1 MTKIIFTNQRLQWLI
16 NEIKTTI
23 TRHSVSNVLYLLR
36 LGARWRHCLLE
47 DGAGGWRWP
56 GNEAQWRCWWLTKF
70 WSNRRHSCVRS
81 WQGWSQEL
89 SCITQLVIYT
99 VNVVS
104 ETVSLLPSPW
114 LCLFNISSLAVEV
127 RCQLRKSTLFT
138 RSFVVPCQPA
148 NPLLTQSWR
157 TTNERCIIYTKIKE
171 SKIFILNLFSAVA
184 INRLLGV

>member
-1 MTKIIFTNQRLQWLI
+1 MFCICCG
-16 NEIKTTI
+16 
-23 TRHSVSNVLYLLR
+23 SVHVDDTVC
-36 LGARWRHCLLE
+36 GGLLE
-47 DGAGGWRWP
+47 DDDGLEMRLGGGVGGWR
-56 GNEAQWRCWWLTKF
+56 KF